1 MDLALLEALNAARA
15 NRKAVLLET
24 GLESGAQRLI
34 REAEPQDGPLA
45 AVYAECFRSGKAVR
59 AETEN
64 GPVFIAAYLP
74 PPRLII
80 TGAVHISQ
88 ALAPMAAIAGLD
100 PIIVDP
106 RTGFATE
113 ERFRESRVIAEWPE
127 DALPDIGVD
136 RYTGLAA
143 LTHDPKIDDPALQA
157 ALSSDCFY
165 IGALGSRK
173 THGKRVDRLKAQ
185 GFSEDKLAGIHAPI
199 GLAIGAASPSEI
211 AVAILAEVVAALRQ
225 TGAQR

>member
-1 MDLALLEALNAARA
+1 MDLTLLEALNAARA

-113 ERFRESRVIAEWPE
+113 ERFPESRVIAEWPE

>member
-88 ALAPMAAIAGLD
+88 ALAPMAAFAGLD

-113 ERFRESRVIAEWPE
+113 ERFPKSRVIAEWPE

>member
-113 ERFRESRVIAEWPE
+113 ERFPESRVIAEWPE

-136 RYTGLAA
+136 HYTGLAA

>member
-113 ERFRESRVIAEWPE
+113 ERFPESRVIAEWPE

-173 THGKRVDRLKAQ
+173 THRKRVDRLKAQ

-225 TGAQR
+225 TGVQR

>member
-113 ERFRESRVIAEWPE
+113 ERFPESRVIAEWPE

-143 LTHDPKIDDPALQA
+143 LTHDPKIDDPALHA

>member
-113 ERFRESRVIAEWPE
+113 ERFPESRVIAEWPE